1 MELIIIST
9 TNQNTNS
16 SKRINDLEVK
26 YAKVVSENQKMKAN
40 KTCFFYLLKE
50 CMLRIKKK
58 KNSLGNALRMIEEEE
73 DVREIKKILNDFKIK
88 L

>member
-1 MELIIIST
+1 LIKKVIHSEGE
-9 TNQNTNS
+9 NRKNS
-16 SKRINDLEVK
+16 LRINDLEVR

-40 KTCFFYLLKE
+40 KTCFFYLLRE

-73 DVREIKKILNDFKIK
+73 DVRQIKKILSDFKIK